1 MSRTFL
7 RGLSWIL
14 SSFSLSTLSWVIRLG
29 EAFRQC
35 RVLYNLELQAQTDQM
50 ELVKKNVE
58 T

>member
-7 RGLSWIL
+7 GGLSWIL
-14 SSFSLSTLSWVIRLG
+14 SSFSLSALSWVIRLG

-35 RVLYNLELQAQTDQM
+35 SVLYNLELQVQTDQM
-50 ELVKKNVE
+50 ELIKKSVE